1 MFPCQRSITCVKYR
15 NIPILIINKCMDLL
29 SQPILITK
37 QEKNEVHPVHTTI
50 SHVNTELMIN
60 KNMQGLNLIQPHRLS
75 VIFPLI
81 PSAVSSFL
89 ISLGMSYLFSK
100 QCATE
105 LVIWLFTSN
114 NSRVPRFPALTVGRK
129 GRNQQTLIPYSLNNL
144 ASLHPLFS
152 SSLLFL
158 QGKFLPSQ
166 SQQSLGNLRS
176 LCGAPPTL
184 H

>member
-1 MFPCQRSITCVKYR
+1 MYGFVESTSPNNQTGKKWS
-15 NIPILIINKCMDLL
+15 P
-29 SQPILITK
+29 
-37 QEKNEVHPVHTTI
+37 PVHTTI

-60 KNMQGLNLIQPHRLS
+60 KNMQELNLIQPHRPP

-81 PSAVSSFL
+81 PSAVSSIL
-89 ISLGMSYLFSK
+89 RSLGMSYLFSK
-100 QCATE
+100 QCPAE

-114 NSRVPRFPALTVGRK
+114 NPRVPRFPALTVLRK
-129 GRNQQTLIPYSLNNL
+129 DRNQQTLIPYSLNNL

-166 SQQSLGNLRS
+166 SQHSPNS
-176 LCGAPPTL
+176 